1 MAIDTENEKEKRL
14 MQKIARVLD
23 EARASNAT
31 HIRKLK
37 DLSALRSSSPI
48 RFFPAFSKT
57 LTPLFNFSRRTAS
70 TERTVRFAAVFA
82 ATPDAKNASVSDTF
96 LEAFLRFLLVAASA
110 ANKTARFRACQII
123 SEIIMRLPDNAEVS
137 NEIWDEVIECMKL
150 RVADKVPVIRTF
162 AVRSLSR
169 FVNDSENGDI
179 LDLLLDAIPLEQNAE
194 VRKTIILALP
204 PSNATSAEIINC
216 TLDASESVRKAVYCV
231 LASKFPLQSLSIKL
245 RTIILHRGFADR
257 SAAVK
262 KECMKLLKDDWLVR
276 YCNGDPIEL
285 LKYLDVETYESVAE
299 SVMEALLK
307 SGVVKVQDS
316 HSIRQYIPCS
326 NDTIEGNCTS
336 SIQLMEAE
344 VALYWRTF
352 CRHLQTEAQ
361 AKCCDA
367 AATMGTEAAVYASEA
382 TDSNDLLER
391 ILPSTVSEYVDLV
404 KAHLLAGPNYRF
416 ASRQLLLLGA
426 MLDFSDVTN
435 RKIGGSFVQELMQ
448 RLLEHEVDENGNKVV
463 IGDGINVGGERDWA
477 DAVSQLARRVH
488 AASGEFEEV
497 VLGFLQELARP
508 CRERTADFMQWMHC
522 LAVTGLLLENTKSFR
537 WMQGKSIEPDGL
549 LHSLLLPGA
558 KHVHFDVQ
566 RVATRCLGLFG
577 LLQRKPSDE
586 LVKQLRLSFVK
597 GPSQISSMACKALFD
612 LALWHGPQ
620 EVNKAMGQSLSSHLR
635 DHATVPC
642 PIEVPHANGD
652 MDFELLDL
660 LFTGFEK
667 SDWGISA
674 DADENEAVQAVLGE
688 GFAKI
693 LLLSENYPSIPASSH
708 LLLLAKIIDLYFS
721 DETKE
726 LQRLRQC
733 LSVFFEHYP
742 SLSITHKRCLSKAFI
757 LVMRSIWPGING
769 NAGGSPLMISI
780 MRKRA
785 VQASRFMMQMMQ
797 APLYAKETETT
808 DEYGGKDFPETV
820 DGSVHPL
827 HDFENGEEG
836 LAIRIA
842 AEVINCPDKKKA
854 AEKSYVV
861 ALCKI
866 LVLLHFRVSEQK
878 AIKLMRRLLNRV
890 TDSIPAE
897 KELVKELKRMAERLK
912 AVDEHP
918 DQDLSLDEVNDI
930 LGKLELDLNVDL
942 DGSTEIPP
950 TPAPRSGRTTRP
962 RRRVRHEESSSD
974 DETSPTSVVPINP
987 GLMSTRSQRASKTAA
1002 LSKMTA
1008 NRSVKFSDDIDEE
1021 DKGSEVTSEE
1031 DSGESDQSSE

>member
-1 MAIDTENEKEKRL
+1 MAINTEHEEEKQL

-23 EARASNAT
+23 ESRASNAT

-37 DLSALRSSSPI
+37 DLSALRSSSPV
-48 RFFPAFSKT
+48 RFFSAFSKT
-57 LTPLFNFSRRTAS
+57 LTPLFKLSRRTAS
-70 TERTVRFAAVFA
+70 AERTVRFAAVFA
-82 ATPDAKNASVSDTF
+82 ATPAAKNASVSDSF
-96 LEAFLRFLLVAASA
+96 LAAFLRFLLVAAAA

-123 SEIIMRLPDNAEVS
+123 SEIIMRLPDDAEVS
-137 NEIWDEVIECMKL
+137 DEIWDEVIECMKL

-179 LDLLLDAIPLEQNAE
+179 LDLLLDALPLEQNAE

-204 PSNATSAEIINC
+204 PSNATSVAIINC
-216 TLDASESVRKAVYCV
+216 TLDVSESVRKAVYCI
-231 LASKFPLQSLSIKL
+231 LASKFPLQSL
-245 RTIILHRGFADR
+245 RGLADR

-262 KECMKLLKDDWLVR
+262 KECLKLLKDDWLVR

-285 LKYLDVETYESVAE
+285 LKYLDVETYESVGE

-307 SGVVKVQDS
+307 SGVAKVQDS
-316 HSIRQYIPCS
+316 HSIRQYILCS
-326 NDTIEGNCTS
+326 SDTIEGNCTS

-344 VALYWRTF
+344 VALYWRTV

-361 AKCCDA
+361 AKCSDA

-391 ILPSTVSEYVDLV
+391 ILPATFSEYIDLV

-435 RKIGGSFVQELMQ
+435 RKIGSSFVQELLQ
-448 RLLEHEVDENGNKVV
+448 RPLEHEVDENGNKVV

-497 VLGFLQELARP
+497 VLGVLQELVRP

-537 WMQGKSIEPDGL
+537 WMQGKSIEPDEL

-577 LLQRKPSDE
+577 LLQSKPGDE
-586 LVKQLRLSFVK
+586 LVKQLRISLVK
-597 GPSQISSMACKALFD
+597 GPSQISTMASKALFD

-620 EVNKAMGQSLSSHLR
+620 EVDKAMGQSLSSQLR
-635 DHATVPC
+635 DPATVPC
-642 PIEVPHANGD
+642 PIEVSHASGD

-660 LFTGFEK
+660 LFTGLEK
-667 SDWGISA
+667 SDWCISA

-693 LLLSENYPSIPASSH
+693 LLLSENYPIIPASSH
-708 LLLLAKIIDLYFS
+708 PLLLAKIIDLYFS
-721 DETKE
+721 DDTKE

-757 LVMRSIWPGING
+757 LVMRSLWPGING
-769 NAGGSPLMISI
+769 NTGGSPLLISN

-785 VQASRFMMQMMQ
+785 VQASRFMLQMMQ

-808 DEYGGKDFPETV
+808 DENGSKDFPEAV

-842 AEVINCPDKKKA
+842 AEVANFHDKKKA
-854 AEKSYVV
+854 AEKSYVA
-861 ALCKI
+861 ALCRI
-866 LVLLHFRVSEQK
+866 LALLHFRASEQK

-890 TDSIPAE
+890 TDSIPTE

-918 DQDLSLDEVNDI
+918 DQNLSLDEANDI
-930 LGKLELDLNVDL
+930 LGRLELELNVDL

-950 TPAPRSGRTTRP
+950 TPAPRSSRP
-962 RRRVRHEESSSD
+962 NRPKRRARHEESSSD
-974 DETSPTSVVPINP
+974 DEISPTSVVPINP
-987 GLMSTRSQRASKTAA
+987 GLMSTRSQRASKTTA

-1008 NRSVKFSDDIDEE
+1008 NRAVKISDDIDEGGE
-1021 DKGSEVTSEE
+1021 SSEVTSEE
-1031 DSGESDQSSE
+1031 DSC